1 MYSII
6 VHTSYRGIASMT
18 HPLVSF
24 DGSRLLLLKFVKIAD
39 ECLYLDTSLAILL
52 LLIKLLQQVLTNS
65 YYNVS

>member
-1 MYSII
+1 
-6 VHTSYRGIASMT
+6 MT